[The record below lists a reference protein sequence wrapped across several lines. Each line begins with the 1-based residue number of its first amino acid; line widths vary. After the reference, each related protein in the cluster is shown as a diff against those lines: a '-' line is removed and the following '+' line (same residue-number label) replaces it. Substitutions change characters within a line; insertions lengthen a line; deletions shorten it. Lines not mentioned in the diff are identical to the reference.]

1 MKAVSNALLSYT
13 FGSIKNCQ
21 DGYVQWVIL
30 SVIQGSGI
38 SCLNSEHFDYHRS
51 GSIPDIPDF
60 SSPWWRTGKET
71 ESKLVAKWII
81 LKTAPKYMT
90 VQAGRPKW
98 LTESVNNRLTNKDIR
113 GSILFISESL
123 CALNSNE
130 FNKHWKVEICL
141 WQQRI
146 DRATRFGSRGKM
158 FVRVWSG
165 LRVQWPSESEHWSWS
180 WREIGQ
186 SEASTGVLQPMR
198 GGGFLWALVLASV
211 SWCRAGMAESERGP
225 LWGHGDVLGPLL
237 ALSLSLSLSSGLHV
251 TSIMTK
257 CHSVIMMIII

>member
-1 MKAVSNALLSYT
+1 
-13 FGSIKNCQ
+13 
-21 DGYVQWVIL
+21 
-30 SVIQGSGI
+30 
-38 SCLNSEHFDYHRS
+38 
-51 GSIPDIPDF
+51 
-60 SSPWWRTGKET
+60 
-71 ESKLVAKWII
+71 
-81 LKTAPKYMT
+81 MT

-180 WREIGQ
+180 WRETGQ
-186 SEASTGVLQPMR
+186 SEASTGALQPMR
-198 GGGFLWALVLASV
+198 G
-211 SWCRAGMAESERGP
+211 RRI
-225 LWGHGDVLGPLL
+225 
-237 ALSLSLSLSSGLHV
+237 SLSPGAGERILVQSRHGWVWAGTVMRTRGCPWPTPCLVSVTVTLLRSSRDQHHDKMSLCHHDDHHL
-251 TSIMTK
+251 IIK
-257 CHSVIMMIII
+257 CGWRFAKIWKQK